1 MDPTTAVV
9 ASPPASSRPAQ
20 RIIPTLPLDSEGFE
34 VDNATL
40 VDDSYGD
47 MSDLDPPS
55 IVEDAGSHGMT
66 ETVAS
71 YSIPPAPQRI
81 VPAESFQDLYEP
93 MEDSSEA
100 ESGSRLSSP
109 SHVLQGEEEA
119 SQEGVEASEYL
130 PGFRPYDETSASGP
144 RVAASSQVTR
154 NSTSSEP
161 LAGLPG
167 SFHFDHPLSAAQ
179 QSASSRGRE
188 GETSTSAIVIQDSPT
203 PPLRPLAS
211 PQARLAASITGKC
224 GVLASM
230 EPSTNS
236 PALPIPEDQTSTL
249 AELVCPICLG
259 SPSPLVITE
268 CGHTL

>member
-1 MDPTTAVV
+1 MDPATVV
-9 ASPPASSRPAQ
+9 AASPPASSRPAQ
-20 RIIPTLPLDSEGFE
+20 RIFPTLPLDFE
-34 VDNATL
+34 RLEDNNAAL
-40 VDDSYGD
+40 EDESYGD
-47 MSDLDPPS
+47 MSDLEPHS
-55 IVEDAGSHGMT
+55 IIEDAGPHEVT

-81 VPAESFQDLYEP
+81 VPAESFQDLYEF
-93 MEDSSEA
+93 MEDTSEA
-100 ESGSRLSSP
+100 DTGSRLASP
-109 SHVLQGEEEA
+109 SHVLQDEEEV
-119 SQEGVEASEYL
+119 SQEGFEASEYL

-144 RVAASSQVTR
+144 RVAVSSQVNR

-161 LAGLPG
+161 LPGLPG
-167 SFHFDHPLSAAQ
+167 SFHFDHLLSVAQ

-203 PPLRPLAS
+203 PTLRPLAS

-230 EPSTNS
+230 EPSTNA
-236 PALPIPEDQTSTL
+236 PAMPIQEDQTSTL